1 MEEDKA
7 LVRGR
12 RVEKAVRVALEKGVK
27 LHVFKPSNREIW
39 TVVGKDNEYW
49 VDPENNF
56 CSCKD
61 YYFQTLSGKEK
72 CYHLQIIGVAKE
84 KKLVEVIEFSD
95 DEYDK
100 FLKALINDIF
110 LSIVK

>member
-1 MEEDKA
+1 M
-7 LVRGR
+7 RGT
-12 RVEKAVRVALEKGVK
+12 RVEKAVNVALGKGVK

-39 TVVGKDNEYW
+39 SIVGKDNEYW

-72 CYHLQIIGVAKE
+72 CYHLQIIEIAKR
-84 KKLVEVIEFSD
+84 KKLVDIVEFSD
-95 DEYDK
+95 DEYTM
-100 FLKALINDIF
+100 FIKALINDMF
-110 LSIVK
+110 LSATK